1 MAQKIA
7 KNLTWLTSGNFL
19 VKPIWFVFITYVLI
33 RFIGLREYGLMT
45 ATLALMGIVD
55 GVLALGTSTYSIRE
69 VARDPDKSTLFF
81 SNFLPYRFSASV
93 LAIAI
98 GLAIELFLGNQ
109 AILITAL
116 FAGTYVL
123 FMNVT
128 EYCRTLFRSHE
139 RFKHEAISTV
149 AEKLL
154 VVTGG
159 SLALFYDRTAAGVL
173 LGMTIGIFLTFL
185 LNFRWVIK
193 DFARMSVSLIDRSFF
208 KKAMPQA
215 IPLGLASVFVLLYFR
230 TDSVMIE
237 AMKGE
242 LPTGQY
248 AVAFRTTE
256 ALLIVPAMV
265 TAILLPRLSHLF
277 VSGFGRFKT
286 LSRKGIIGL
295 FGTSFLLSLLVFAF
309 APLIVKSMDP
319 TVDAEPAIALLR
331 ILVWAVPVASVNS
344 LMSTIMTASDLQK
357 KLAWVLGFA
366 AFLNIGLNFILIPS
380 LSATGASYAT
390 IATELFVAASF
401 ITLIPR
407 KGHPESVS

>member
-1 MAQKIA
+1 MVHQIA
-7 KNLTWLTSGNFL
+7 KNLTWLTLGNFL
-19 VKPIWFVFITYVLI
+19 VKPIWFVFITYVCI

-45 ATLALMGIVD
+45 ATLALMGIVN
-55 GVLALGTSTYSIRE
+55 GVLTLGTSSYSIRE
-69 VARDPDKSTLFF
+69 VARDPSKSTLFF
-81 SNFLPYRFSASV
+81 SNFLPYRLSASM

-98 GLAIELFLGNQ
+98 GLAIELILGNQ
-109 AILITAL
+109 AILIMAL
-116 FAGTYVL
+116 FAGTYIL

-139 RFKHEAISTV
+139 RFEYEAISTV
-149 AEKLL
+149 VEKLL
-154 VVTGG
+154 VVTCG
-159 SLALFYDRTAAGVL
+159 SLALVYDRTATGVL
-173 LGMTIGIFLTFL
+173 LGMTIGILLTFL

-208 KKAMPQA
+208 KRAMPQA
-215 IPLGLASVFVLLYFR
+215 IPLGLASVFVLLFFR
-230 TDSVMIE
+230 IDSVMIE

-248 AVAFRTTE
+248 AIAFRITE
-256 ALLIVPAMV
+256 ALFIVPAMV
-265 TAILLPRLSHLF
+265 TTILLPRLSHLF
-277 VSGFGRFKT
+277 VSGFSRFKT
-286 LSRKGIIGL
+286 LSQKGIIGL
-295 FGTSFLLSLLVFAF
+295 FGVSFLLALLVFAF
-309 APLIVKSMDP
+309 APLIVQSMDP

-366 AFLNIGLNFILIPS
+366 AFLNIGLNFVLIPS

-390 IATELFVAASF
+390 IATEVFVAVSF
-401 ITLIPR
+401 ITLLPR
-407 KGHPESVS
+407 KGHSESAS